1 MRLEDYIRDIAD
13 FPQEGILFRDITP
26 LLKDAAAF
34 DNAISRMAEFCD
46 RVRPDAIA
54 SIESRGFL
62 FAAPLAQRIAKPLVP
77 IRKAGKLPLHHP
89 HRFPTRSNTAP
100 TPSRCT
106 PTPSGSGQRVVI
118 VDDLLATGGT
128 LVAAGQLVEAA
139 GASVAGVAVL
149 IELTELGGRA
159 KLSDYEIHS
168 VIEY

>member
-77 IRKAGKLPLHHP
+77 IRKAGKLPYTTHTVSYTLEYGTDTLEVHTDA
-89 HRFPTRSNTAP
+89 F
-100 TPSRCT
+100 
-106 PTPSGSGQRVVI
+106 GSGQRVVI